1 MLGILSTS
9 GGTWSCVNVI
19 TLFLIAFKIHLV
31 IGRRCLVPVMGGG
44 SWPAELL
51 PGRSGDAKLA
61 QEI

>member
-1 MLGILSTS
+1 
-9 GGTWSCVNVI
+9 
-19 TLFLIAFKIHLV
+19 V

-51 PGRSGDAKLA
+51 PGRSGDAELA